1 MAGGRREVG
10 GAREVGGRWEV
21 GGGGGGRWEVAGRS
35 EGGTEPDQAHH
46 RRKPQAMLTVPNR
59 TVTPMF

>member
-1 MAGGRREVG
+1 MGGGRCEG
-10 GAREVGGRWEV
+10 GGRCGEV